1 MNTSAWGGHKL
12 KSSWTQLTLQYGIAA
27 AACGWAIWMQYQ
39 YRLQGSWL
47 FLALPMIGSVLLAL
61 KVLMIVN
68 QFATSLPQWDPIRC
82 LLKRM
87 EFSAGLLIRLFVYSS
102 LLWYANGILD
112 NNPPVYRSAEID
124 SEGWKNTAGL
134 PAPYSWVT
142 LRYRDNPEDTTMVL
156 ITWEEQRKLW
166 GAQPVSV
173 TLKNG
178 LLGIP
183 SVTTIEQDWGWFGNE
198 ILKLAPTAT
207 MIAQR
212 KIDFDLTHDRWGEGI
227 DAARQYLELNQND
240 WETAILAGDLLFQAS
255 HYHDSLPF
263 LEHAMKQRPTY
274 ENMQRYGL
282 SLNWAGQSPRAAEVF
297 KASIPLDPNNW
308 EAYYHLGYVYGDMGQ
323 YEEAIEYFEET
334 LKRQPSSLEAK
345 AMIAKHR
352 QDITW
357 RDSQKRSKPTKVF
370 SPSTR

>member
-1 MNTSAWGGHKL
+1 MNAKTLVRHKL
-12 KSSWTQLTLQYGIAA
+12 NHFWGQLTLQYGIAA

-47 FLALPMIGSVLLAL
+47 FLTLPMIGSLLLAL
-61 KVLMIVN
+61 KVFMIVN
-68 QFATSLPQWDPIRC
+68 QFATSLPQWDPVRC
-82 LLKRM
+82 LLKRI

-124 SEGWKNTAGL
+124 SEGGKNTAGL

-183 SVTTIEQDWGWFGNE
+183 SVITIEQDWGWFGNE

-297 KASIPLDPNNW
+297 KASIPIDPNNW

-323 YEEAIEYFEET
+323 YEEAIGYFEET
-334 LKRQPSSLEAK
+334 LKRQPSALEAK

-352 QDITW
+352 GDITL

-370 SPSTR
+370 SSSTR